1 MLISDLFCYQQ
12 TDIVI
17 NNHYLRIND
26 KNRLLYMNTII
37 RERVEKMRAYMCAN
51 GFNAFVV
58 VSSDPHSSEY
68 VADRWKCREWLSGF
82 DGSAGTVVVT
92 GDKVLLWTDSRYW
105 LAAGK
110 ALAGTG
116 IELMKDGLAETLSIT
131 DWLSENLKKGDVVG
145 VDTTV
150 CTVVEFDAWK
160 APLASCGIKTE
171 MVNDPFDELW
181 HDRPAVPLSMAQVMT
196 EDITGESA
204 SSKITRLRE
213 ALKKEG
219 VDGMVV
225 TMLDE
230 IAWLTNLRGSDVEY
244 NPVLVSYMV
253 VTDESAVLYIDDCK
267 LTDDV
272 RRYLRSQGISV
283 APYSGIWQALKE
295 YEKDTLMIHS
305 NKCNAAVALSIGEK
319 TVYRSYSPIAL
330 MKAVKNEVE
339 IKGFE
344 RAMLSEGV
352 AMVKL
357 LHWLKP
363 AVEKGGVTEL
373 DVDAKLMELRSV
385 DEDFRGLSFST
396 IAAYG
401 ANGAIVHY
409 EPTPQENALL
419 EPKGFL
425 LLDCGGQYTRGT
437 TDVTRTIPLGPLTN
451 EERADYTR
459 VLRGHISLAMAK
471 FPKGTCGTQLD
482 VLARQWLWQA
492 GENYL
497 HGTGHGVGHFLN
509 VHEGPHQIRMN
520 NVPAH
525 LLPGMTVTN
534 EPGLYKA
541 GRHGIRI
548 ENTMVI
554 NEFCE
559 TEFGSFY
566 GLEPLTLCPIDTTAI
581 VPELLDDDARQYL
594 NDYHAMVYGKL
605 SPFFDGEELEFLKEA
620 CKAI

>member
-1 MLISDLFCYQQ
+1 MMDK
-12 TDIVI
+12 DIVCK
-17 NNHYLRIND
+17 RMEQF
-26 KNRLLYMNTII
+26 RSYMN
-37 RERVEKMRAYMCAN
+37 EN
-51 GFNAFVV
+51 GLNAFIV

-92 GDKVLLWTDSRYW
+92 ADKALLWTDSRYW
-105 LAAGK
+105 LAADK

-116 IELMKDGLAETLSIT
+116 IELMKDGLAETPSIT
-131 DWLSENLKKGDVVG
+131 EWLSENLKKGDVVG

-150 CTVVEFDAWK
+150 CTVVDFTAWK

-171 MVNDPFDELW
+171 TVNDPFDQLW
-181 HDRPAVPLSMAQVMT
+181 HDRPAVPLSMAQIMP
-196 EDITGESA
+196 EDVAGESA
-204 SSKITRLRE
+204 SSKIARLRE

-230 IAWLTNLRGSDVEY
+230 VAWLTNLRGNDVEY
-244 NPVLVSYMV
+244 NPVLVSYML
-253 VTDESAVLYIDDCK
+253 VTDEDAVLYIDDCK
-267 LTDDV
+267 LTDEV
-272 RRYLRSQGISV
+272 KAYLQSQGISV

-295 YEKDTLMIHS
+295 YEKDTLMIHT
-305 NKCNAAVALSIGEK
+305 NKCNVAVALSIGK
-319 TVYRSYSPIAL
+319 KVVYRSNSPIAL

-357 LHWLKP
+357 LNWLRP

-373 DVDAKLMELRSV
+373 DVDAKLTELRSA
-385 DEDFRGLSFST
+385 DTAFTGLSFAT

-401 ANGAIVHY
+401 ANAAIVHY
-409 EPTPQENALL
+409 EPTPAENALL
-419 EPKGFL
+419 APKGYL
-425 LLDCGGQYTRGT
+425 LLDCGGQYLHGT
-437 TDVTRTIPLGPLTN
+437 TDITRTIALGALTD
-451 EERADYTR
+451 EEKEDYTR

-520 NVPAH
+520 NVPTH
-525 LLPGMTVTN
+525 LVPGMTVTN

-548 ENTMVI
+548 ENTMVVR
-554 NEFCE
+554 NYCE
-559 TEFGSFY
+559 SEFGAFY
-566 GLEPLTLCPIDTTAI
+566 ELVPLTLCPIDKTPV
-581 VPELLDDDARQYL
+581 VPELLGDDAREYL
-594 NDYHAMVYGKL
+594 NNYHAMVYEKL
-605 SPFFDGEELEFLKEA
+605 SPYLNGDDLDFLKEA